1 MTTNPT
7 IDNRVQAVFDKAMYL
22 IDAQNENTGETRTAE
37 TREYEVRTPA
47 ILNTLLDLVYP
58 ASDTF
63 APGEDGRR
71 PALPDVTGLED
82 TLDLDPRILR
92 DVLPHGLAAKL
103 LCEENPELASYF
115 QQCFEQ
121 SLADARSRR
130 PTVFVGVEESLP
142 YGGIEFGRF
151 GHW

>member
-63 APGEDGRR
+63 APSGDGRR

>member
-1 MTTNPT
+1 MTTNAT
-7 IDNRVQAVFDKAMYL
+7 IDNRVQAVFDKTMYL

-63 APGEDGRR
+63 APSGDGRR

-130 PTVFVGVEESLP
+130 PAGFVGVEGSLP